1 MDLAEAKSEALVE
14 TFKRDLSEVKFS
26 EPAITLI
33 P

>member
-14 TFKRDLSEVKFS
+14 TFKRYLSEVKFS